1 VSQCRFAEEMADDAY
16 YKAKPKSL
24 PFWIQFP
31 KGESPFWRTADGR
44 CGPNFIITYSTEK
57 INRQS
62 AQTFAPTFSQND
74 EKIFSKNY

>member
-1 VSQCRFAEEMADDAY
+1 VNQCRFAEEMADDAY
-16 YKAKPKSL
+16 YKANHPKTPLGWSSR
-24 PFWIQFP
+24 
-31 KGESPFWRTADGR
+31 GESPFWRTADGR

-62 AQTFAPTFSQND
+62 AQTFVPTFSQND